1 MMNVKNTKIVQIA
14 DAVFLQL
21 GQSPYARFLSQ
32 RQALVAS
39 LALVA
44 AVMFPLIASAFDQ
57 AFYIGFA
64 TRIMIYV
71 IAVSSLNLLVGYAGL
86 VSFGHAA
93 YFGFGAYTVGGL
105 TLLAGQGWPQ
115 WMTSAWV
122 AWPVAMLSSAL
133 LAACIGALA
142 LRTQKAY
149 FIMITLAFSQMIY
162 YLFIGMKSFGSDNG
176 MSLPARSSVGL
187 GLDLTNDTSFYY
199 VVLIFTVATLLLL
212 TLIVR
217 SRFGVVVRG
226 ISENES
232 RMSAIGVSVYRYK
245 LVCFV
250 LAGAIAGLAGALL
263 ANQSSYVSPRLL
275 DWTQSG
281 TLLMMLIL
289 GGVGYRCG
297 GVYGTV
303 LLLVLEEVLSSHT
316 EYWQFFVGIGV
327 IAVVLLGNNGI
338 ASMIER
344 LVSRKALNE
353 LKSSERPAPPPD
365 TNRASE
371 GSQP

>member
-1 MMNVKNTKIVQIA
+1 MNAKNTTTEQIA
-14 DAVFLQL
+14 AAVFLQL
-21 GQSPYARFLSQ
+21 SHSPSTRFLSQ
-32 RQALVAS
+32 RQALLAS
-39 LALVA
+39 LALLA
-44 AVMFPLIASAFDQ
+44 AAMFPSLASAFDQ
-57 AFYIGFA
+57 AFYISFA
-64 TRIMIYV
+64 TRIMIYI

-93 YFGFGAYTVGGL
+93 YLGFGAYTIGAL
-105 TLLAGQGWPQ
+105 TLLAGHGWPQ
-115 WMTSAWV
+115 WMTSAWI
-122 AWPVAMLSSAL
+122 AWPLAMLSSAL

-187 GLDLTNDTSFYY
+187 GLDLANDTTFYY
-199 VVLIFTVATLLLL
+199 VVLTFTSATLLLL

-232 RMSAIGVSVYRYK
+232 RMSAIGVAVYRYK

-303 LLLVLEEVLSSHT
+303 LLLLLEEVLSSHT

-327 IAVVLLGNNGI
+327 IGVVLLGNNGI
-338 ASMIER
+338 ASMLDR
-344 LVSRKALNE
+344 LANRKRPNDLNGT
-353 LKSSERPAPPPD
+353 ERPLAPSGAE
-365 TNRASE
+365 RASE
-371 GSQP
+371 GSHR

>member
-1 MMNVKNTKIVQIA
+1 MMNVKQLRTEQIA

-21 GQSPYARFLSQ
+21 SNSPSARFLSP
-32 RQALVAS
+32 RQTLAAS
-39 LALVA
+39 VSLVA
-44 AVMFPLIASAFDQ
+44 AVMFPLLASAFDQ
-57 AFYIGFA
+57 AFYISFA

-71 IAVSSLNLLVGYAGL
+71 IAVTSLNLLVGYAGL

-105 TLLAGQGWPQ
+105 TLLAGQGWAP
-115 WMTSAWV
+115 WITSAWV

-162 YLFIGMKSFGSDNG
+162 YLFIGMKTFGSDNG
-176 MSLPARSSVGL
+176 MSLPARSPVGL
-187 GLDLTNDTSFYY
+187 GLDLANDTTFYY
-199 VVLIFTVATLLLL
+199 VVLIFTSTTLLLL
-212 TLIVR
+212 ALIVR
-217 SRFGVVVRG
+217 SRFGVMVRG

-232 RMSAIGVSVYRYK
+232 RMSAIGVPVYRYK
-245 LVCFV
+245 LACFV
-250 LAGAIAGLAGALL
+250 IAGAIAGLAGALL

-327 IAVVLLGNNGI
+327 IAVVLLGNNGV
-338 ASMIER
+338 ASMVER
-344 LVSRKALNE
+344 LIGDKGLDG
-353 LKSSERPAPPPD
+353 LKGSEKPSMPQD

-371 GSQP
+371 GSLP

>member
-1 MMNVKNTKIVQIA
+1 
-14 DAVFLQL
+14 
-21 GQSPYARFLSQ
+21 
-32 RQALVAS
+32 
-39 LALVA
+39 
-44 AVMFPLIASAFDQ
+44 MFPLIASAFDQ